1 MGLVVLDI
9 LGLEHTESPNPVS
22 AVWGKKKI
30 IKKNTA
36 SLKLMILESKI

>member
-22 AVWGKKKI
+22 AVFGEKEGEKKRI
-30 IKKNTA
+30 A
-36 SLKLMILESKI
+36 